1 MKPDGAFG
9 VRGTAGRAATVLGA
23 VAALLAAG
31 AQAPAAPGSP
41 AARTG
46 PAAYAHASPAGV
58 SATGDG
64 RSQNVAVSPDGRY
77 AAFLSLASDL
87 VPGDTNEASDVVLR
101 DRRTGVNELISVTPE
116 GVPGNRDSFGPQI
129 SRGGRYVVF
138 TSDASDLVPGDT
150 NDEMDVF
157 VRDRDSHTTRRISTA
172 PDRTQGNG
180 KSFRTMI
187 SGNGRYVVFTSDAAN
202 LVPGDT
208 NGLVDSFRYDLRTG
222 VTERVTTAADGTQS
236 NALSAGV
243 TISENGRYVAFTSS
257 ASNLVPG
264 DTNGKADVFVRD
276 MRSGTLVRASV
287 AADGAQAVD
296 GSSGT
301 ISPDGRYVAFTSSA
315 SNLVPGDTN
324 GKADVF
330 LRDMRRGTTERVT
343 VGADGSEPDDDASPY
358 PLVNS
363 GGRYVAFTSQASNL
377 VPGDTNGLW
386 DVFVRDRARGVTE
399 RVSVATGGAQGNGE
413 SARDHVGMGLS
424 ADGSVMAYVSAAD
437 NLVPGDGNG
446 VQDAVARNR
455 VSRTTEALSV
465 RSAQLGARAAVAA
478 TPAAAAGY
486 TVLQDTRRGRVLTAA
501 PGVTD
506 KSALLGDG
514 GLVAGSA
521 ADVPDSRRLNN
532 DYPLALDQRR
542 TVTAP
547 DGSPGALSAQG
558 VSQLRL
564 PFFTRPAGSFTS
576 STSQVAWEGSTPFE
590 ADRVIHSDTWRV
602 LVVPSG
608 GRVDFTGA
616 PADAERVGGDA
627 LRWRTEL
634 PHGWLSAHTWD
645 RLDFTTRGTVFQVRY
660 TVTGTFQFGS
670 AFFQV
675 EGEDR
680 GSI

>member
-1 MKPDGAFG
+1 MRTDGVGA
-9 VRGTAGRAATVLGA
+9 VRGTAGRVATVLGA
-23 VAALLAAG
+23 VVGLLVAG
-31 AQAPAAPGSP
+31 AQAPAAPSPP

-46 PAAYAHASPAGV
+46 TAGCPDASPATA
-58 SATGDG
+58 SATGNG

-101 DRRTGVNELISVTPE
+101 DRRTGANELISATPD
-116 GVPGNRDSFGPQI
+116 GTPGNQDSFGPQI

-157 VRDRDSHTTRRISTA
+157 VRDRDGDTTRRVSVA
-172 PDRTQGNG
+172 PDRTQGDG

-187 SGNGRYVVFTSDAAN
+187 SGNGRYVVFTSDSSN

-222 VTERVTTAADGTQS
+222 DMERVTTAADGTQG
-236 NALSAGV
+236 NGLGAGV
-243 TISENGRYVAFTSS
+243 TVSENGRYVAFTSQ

-264 DTNGKADVFVRD
+264 DTNGQADVFVRD
-276 MRSGTLVRASV
+276 MRRGTLVRASV
-287 AADGAQAVD
+287 GADGAQAAD

-301 ISPDGRYVAFTSSA
+301 ISPDGRYVAFTSRA
-315 SNLVPGDTN
+315 GNLVPGDTN

-330 LRDMRRGTTERVT
+330 LRDVRRGTTERVA
-343 VGADGSEPDDDASPY
+343 VGADGSEPDDDSTLY

-377 VPGDTNGLW
+377 VPGDSNGLW
-386 DVFVRDRARGVTE
+386 DVFVRDRERGVTE
-399 RVSVATGGAQGNGE
+399 RVSVATGGAEGNGE

-424 ADGSVMAYVSAAD
+424 ADGSLMAYVSAAD
-437 NLVPGDGNG
+437 NLVRGDGNG
-446 VQDAVARNR
+446 VQDAVARDR
-455 VSRTTEALSV
+455 ASGTTEALS
-465 RSAQLGARAAVAA
+465 ARHPQAASCAGTAA
-478 TPAAAAGY
+478 TPAAAGY
-486 TVLQDTRRGRVLTAA
+486 TVLEDARRGQVLTAA

-514 GLVAGSA
+514 SLVANSA

-532 DYPLALDQRR
+532 DYPLALDERR
-542 TVTAP
+542 TVTP
-547 DGSPGALSAQG
+547 PGGSPAALSAQG
-558 VSQLRL
+558 GSHLRL
-564 PFFTRPAGSFTS
+564 PFFARPVGSFTS
-576 STSQVAWEGSTPFE
+576 SASQVAWEGSMPFD

-608 GRVDFTGA
+608 GSVSFTGG
-616 PADAERVGGDA
+616 PAGAERVGSDA
-627 LRWRTEL
+627 LRWQTEVQD
-634 PHGWLSAHTWD
+634 GWLSAHTWD
-645 RLDFTTRGTVFQVRY
+645 RLDFTTQGTVFQVRY

-670 AFFQV
+670 AFFRV